1 MSRPIDIF
9 IVSKGSLEDIVKE
22 LETLLKMPG
31 QRFSDDY
38 ETWYVLRD
46 EHTQYVVGTQQ
57 YINDKDV
64 HFEDYQ
70 YDIEVQAINI
80 READERTKHQE
91 DAAYRVF
98 NLLKQTKKYPL
109 MLVDNLQ
116 IKLDEFHP

>member
-1 MSRPIDIF
+1 MSRPMDVF
-9 IVSKGSLEDIVKE
+9 IASKESLEDFVKE
-22 LETLLKMPG
+22 LETLLKTPSEH
-31 QRFSDDY
+31 FSDEY

-46 EHTQYVVGTQQ
+46 EHTQYIVGTQQ

-80 READERTKHQE
+80 REWEERKKHQE
-91 DAAYRVF
+91 DATYELF

-116 IKLDEFHP
+116 IKLEEFHP